1 VAAIFFKTER
11 YPGNGR
17 EHMSKSVFFFLVRFD
32 WPSFVPLCRWCVCVW
47 WDAWSLYRGQR
58 AQWGGPDGGSV
69 AGVEFF
75 AVCEKEK
82 RFIV

>member
-1 VAAIFFKTER
+1 
-11 YPGNGR
+11 
-17 EHMSKSVFFFLVRFD
+17 MRFD
-32 WPSFVPLCRWCVCVW
+32 WPSFVPLCRWCVWCVVGRMV
-47 WDAWSLYRGQR
+47 AVPR
-58 AQWGGPDGGSV
+58 AAGAVGGADGGSV

>member
-1 VAAIFFKTER
+1 MVA
-11 YPGNGR
+11 
-17 EHMSKSVFFFLVRFD
+17 
-32 WPSFVPLCRWCVCVW
+32 VP
-47 WDAWSLYRGQR
+47 R
-58 AQWGGPDGGSV
+58 AAGAVGGADGGSV